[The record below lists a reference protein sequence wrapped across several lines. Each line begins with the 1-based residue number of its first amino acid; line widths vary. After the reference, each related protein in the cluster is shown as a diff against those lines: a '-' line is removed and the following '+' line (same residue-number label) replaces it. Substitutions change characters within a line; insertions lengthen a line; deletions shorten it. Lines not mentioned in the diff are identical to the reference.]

1 MDNIQFERLREG
13 VEGKLN
19 RLEIE
24 TAILRADTKRDFR
37 RPLIFLVVMA
47 VCFTMGT
54 QL

>member
-37 RPLIFLVVMA
+37 RLFIFVKCWAWLKRA
-47 VCFTMGT
+47 RRP
-54 QL
+54 